1 MASANNKTY
10 TSTCSY
16 CGVGCGVK
24 IHKSAHGTLQ
34 IEGDESHPANKGMLC
49 SKGMN
54 LHYAVM
60 DQSDRLLYPEMRGNR
75 NMPLQRVSWDTAMDR
90 AAAVFKSLIEK
101 YGPDSVG
108 YYVSGQCLTEEYY
121 IANKITKGFIG
132 TNNIDTNS
140 RLCMSSAVAG
150 YKLALGEDSVPLS
163 YDDIELADCFFITG
177 ANPAWCHPILFRRL
191 EAHKAANPNVK
202 IIVAD
207 PRKTQSC
214 SLADIHLQLQPGT
227 DIVLYHAIA
236 RRLIETGRIDQN
248 FIDQHTNGYEAF
260 KEKVFVLSL
269 QEAADICVL
278 DKDLLIAAADMIGES
293 KAFISMWAMGLNQ
306 SVVGVN
312 KNVSLLNLSLITGQ
326 IGKPGAGPLSLT
338 GQPNAMGGREVGGLS
353 NMLPA
358 HKNLLNPGHRKEVAD
373 FWGVP
378 AINEKPGFTAT
389 EMFDQL
395 LSGKMKAIWII
406 CTNPLVSLPDARNAE
421 AALRNARF
429 VVVQDISNRSDTLK
443 YADLVLPAAGYMEKE
458 GVMTNSDRR
467 MSYLSKVLEPPGE
480 ALPDVDI
487 LCRFAA
493 KMGWKDS
500 FNYSSNA
507 EIFEEYTRITKN
519 TNIDISGLTYED
531 LKARRSVQWPVPSPG
546 HPGTPRLFTD
556 HTFYTPTGLAN
567 IISTDSYNNSEG
579 TDDDFPLILT
589 TGRIRDQWHTMTRTG
604 KVRKLNK
611 HISKPF
617 LEMHP
622 DDALILGINGGDVVT
637 IESRR
642 GDVRVTAVLTEDIK
656 KGVVFLPM
664 HWGRLLSTDLTRANN
679 LTNNLIDPI
688 SKEPDYKFTAVRVTK
703 YIKPKEKII
712 IVGAGAASC
721 QFIKRHRELGAEDSL
736 TVFSAEAHHFYNR
749 VLLPEY
755 VSKHKHWENLEK
767 LRKSE
772 WLELGVNLI
781 PRKIVKLN
789 TESKTIVD
797 DAGEIHF
804 YDRLIVATGSRS
816 TTMKHIPPMK
826 GIFTMRR
833 REDADA
839 LVHHISPGDSVVVV
853 GGGLLGLEMADA
865 LVEIGMK
872 VSVIQR
878 SSRLMD
884 RQLDKTAAN
893 LLAKELVERG
903 IDLYFEDEVLYVNGE
918 YTVESLRLKSSRKI
932 DCKAI
937 LFAIGTQPNVEFL
950 KEAGIVVNRGAI
962 VDEHLQTSN
971 EFVYAMGEIAERN
984 GMLFGITAGAEE
996 QAVVLAEYLNG
1007 STTSNYESTLSMNI
1021 LKVHGI
1027 ELCSIGMVETP
1038 SNNPDYEEII
1048 FLDKN
1053 RKYYKKCIVYQDR
1066 LVGAILMGDKSEFNE
1081 FRDWIKSGVE
1091 LGDKRE
1097 SLLMSGSI
1105 SKEPMLGT
1113 LVCSCNTVGSGNIE
1127 KAIHGGCKDL
1137 NSICNSTGAGT
1148 GCGSCKPELKAIL
1161 DRLSTDKEN
1170 SKAVESYA

>member
-1 MASANNKTY
+1 MASSNQTY
-10 TSTCSY
+10 TSTCTY
-16 CGVGCGVK
+16 CGTGCGVK
-24 IHKSAHGTLQ
+24 IHKSISGTLS
-34 IEGDESHPANKGMLC
+34 IEGNELHPANKGMLC

-54 LHYAVM
+54 LHYSVM

-75 NMPLQRVSWDTAMDR
+75 NMPLQRVTWDTALDR
-90 AAAVFKSLIEK
+90 AAAVFKSLIER

-121 IANKITKGFIG
+121 IANKITKGFLG

-140 RLCMSSAVAG
+140 RLCMSSAVVG
-150 YKLALGEDSVPLS
+150 YKMALGEDSVPLS

-191 EAHKAANPNVK
+191 ENHKAANPDVK
-202 IIVAD
+202 IIVVD

-214 SLADIHLQLQPGT
+214 SIADIHLQIQPGT

-236 RRLIETGRIDQN
+236 RRLIETGKIDQA
-248 FIDQHTNGYEAF
+248 FIDKHTSGFDEF
-260 KEKVFVLSL
+260 KEKVCVLSL
-269 QEAADICVL
+269 QEAADICIVDL
-278 DKDLLIAAADMIGES
+278 DLIIQAADYIGSS

-306 SVVGVN
+306 SVIGVN

-358 HKNLLNPGHRKEVAD
+358 HKNLANAEHRQEVAD

-378 AINEKPGFTAT
+378 SINEKPGLTAT

-395 LSGKMKAIWII
+395 LSGKMKAVWII

-429 VVVQDISNRSDTLK
+429 VVVQDISNKSDTIK
-443 YADLVLPAAGYMEKE
+443 YADLVLPAAGFMEKE

-467 MSYLSKVLEPPGE
+467 ISYLSKVIDPPGE
-480 ALPDVDI
+480 ALADVDI
-487 LCRFAA
+487 LLRFAE

-500 FNYSSNA
+500 FNYASTS

-531 LKARRSVQWPVPSPG
+531 LKTRGSIQWPVPSPG

-556 HTFYTPTGLAN
+556 HKFYTPTGLAN
-567 IISTDSYNNSEG
+567 IISVDSMNHSEKL
-579 TDDDFPLILT
+579 DKDFPLILT

-622 DDALILGINGGDVVT
+622 VDADNLGIKQDDIVT

-642 GDVRVTAVLTEDIK
+642 GDVRVTVNLTEDIK
-656 KGVVFLPM
+656 QGVVFLPM

-679 LTNNLIDPI
+679 VTNNLIDPV
-688 SKEPDYKFTAVRVTK
+688 SKEPDFKFSAVRVTK
-703 YIKPKEKII
+703 YIKPKEHIV
-712 IVGAGAASC
+712 IVGAGAAAC
-721 QFIKRHRELGAEDSL
+721 QFIKRHRELGSEDTI
-736 TVFSAEAHHFYNR
+736 TVFSAENYHFYNR

-755 VSKHKHWENLEK
+755 VSKHKNWENLEK
-767 LRKSE
+767 LRKAE
-772 WLELGVNLI
+772 WLELGVQLI
-781 PRKIVKLN
+781 PRKIEKLV
-789 TESKTIVD
+789 TESKSIVD
-797 DAGEIHF
+797 NIGEVHH
-804 YDRLIVATGSRS
+804 YDRLVVATGSRAFMVKNLP
-816 TTMKHIPPMK
+816 TIK
-826 GIFTMRR
+826 GVFTMRR
-833 REDADA
+833 REDADG
-839 LVHHISPGDSVVVV
+839 LMHHISPGDSVVVV

-878 SSRLMD
+878 SPRLMD
-884 RQLDKTAAN
+884 RQLDITGAA
-893 LLAKELVERG
+893 LLAEELRERG
-903 IDLYFEDEVLYVNGE
+903 MDLYFDDEVLYVNGE
-918 YTVESLRLKSSRKI
+918 YSVESIRLRSSRKI
-932 DCKAI
+932 DCKAV

-950 KEAGIVVNRGAI
+950 KDAGLSVNRGVV

-971 EFVYAMGEIAERN
+971 AFVYAMGEIAERN
-984 GMLFGITAGAEE
+984 GSLFGITAAAEE
-996 QAVVLAEYLNG
+996 QANVLAEYLNG
-1007 STTSNYESTLSMNI
+1007 STTSNYESSLSMNI
-1021 LKVHGI
+1021 LKVHGV

-1038 SNNPDYEEII
+1038 NNPEYEEII
-1048 FLDKN
+1048 FLDKT
-1053 RKYYKKCIVYQDR
+1053 RKYYKKCIVHNDR
-1066 LVGAILMGDKSEFNE
+1066 LVGAILIGDKSEFNE

-1091 LGDKRE
+1091 LGEKRL
-1097 SLLMSGSI
+1097 SLLRSGSI
-1105 SKEPMLGT
+1105 SKEPLLGA

-1127 KAIHGGCKDL
+1127 NAIRGGCKDIG
-1137 NSICNSTGAGT
+1137 SICNSTGAGT
-1148 GCGSCKPELKAIL
+1148 GCGSCKPEVKAIL
-1161 DRLSTDKEN
+1161 DRMNTELETLKP
-1170 SKAVESYA
+1170 VVSYV